1 MKLYY
6 FPNTCALGIHV
17 LLEEIGKPFT
27 LQTVDFT
34 KQAQYDAA
42 YLALNPKAKVPMLER
57 DDGSVLTEFPA
68 IAWYLARTN
77 PSARLLPE
85 DIESEARAL
94 EILDYLIATVHMR
107 GFTRIFRP
115 GAFAPNPEDEAKVKD
130 AGKGVVEQGFKILA
144 PVLGEKDYLLGA
156 FSIVDAALFFLEN
169 WAVNRVGMV
178 LPPTF
183 AAHLDRMLARPAVQR
198 ALAAEGLA

>member
-17 LLEEIGKPFT
+17 LLEEIGQPFE
-27 LQTVDFT
+27 LQSVDFM
-34 KQAQYDAA
+34 KQEQYGATFT
-42 YLALNPKAKVPMLER
+42 ALNPKAKVPMLER
-57 DDGSVLTEFPA
+57 DDGSLLTEFPA

-77 PSARLLPE
+77 PDAKLLPE

-115 GAFAPNPEDEAKVKD
+115 GAFAPSPADEEKVKE
-130 AGKGVVEQGFKILA
+130 AGKGIATQGFNILA
-144 PVLGEKDYLLGA
+144 PVLGDKDYMLGA
-156 FSIVDAALFFLEN
+156 FSIVDAALFFLEH
-169 WAVNRVGMV
+169 WAVNRVGMA
-178 LPPTF
+178 LPPGF
-183 AAHLDRMLARPAVQR
+183 MAHLDRMLARPAVQR